1 MIKDII
7 LNDTFWNF
15 ISVVSS
21 FIIVKITLKFEEK
34 SSIENIELQK
44 NQQIERQKLDE
55 RLHNENI
62 HVTKEQVR
70 ANLLPFLK
78 LEQKITIGQ
87 RGEQILF
94 PLKVTN

>member
-34 SSIENIELQK
+34 
-44 NQQIERQKLDE
+44 
-55 RLHNENI
+55 
-62 HVTKEQVR
+62 VV
-70 ANLLPFLK
+70 
-78 LEQKITIGQ
+78 
-87 RGEQILF
+87 
-94 PLKVTN
+94 